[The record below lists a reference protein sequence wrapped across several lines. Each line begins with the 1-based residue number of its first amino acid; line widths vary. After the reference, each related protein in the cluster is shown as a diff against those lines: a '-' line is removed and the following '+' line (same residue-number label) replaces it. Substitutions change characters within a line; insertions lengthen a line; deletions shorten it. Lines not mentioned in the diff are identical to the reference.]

1 LGLRDLDEE
10 HGAAAQLAS
19 QSTIG
24 SHSNDVDLNNYDA
37 AMPVDDD
44 IPDTPIYLFS
54 LLTKELFF
62 CSQLMV
68 VGLQGGVATCQPVP
82 PTNV

>member
-1 LGLRDLDEE
+1 
-10 HGAAAQLAS
+10 
-19 QSTIG
+19 
-24 SHSNDVDLNNYDA
+24 
-37 AMPVDDD
+37 MPVDDD